1 MCSNWCAAMGL
12 GRCKVNNGG
21 CWQDKK
27 GEVYFSACKVNFVLN
42 FSVLALSTSMDKWKS
57 QIFFLRSFR
66 QSQISL
72 VAVCFVRFLT
82 AGPWT

>member
-1 MCSNWCAAMGL
+1 MGL
-12 GRCKVNNGG
+12 GRCKVDNGG

-42 FSVLALSTSMDKWKS
+42 FLVLALSFSMDKWKS
-57 QIFFLRSFR
+57 WMFSFFLGHSDGARP
-66 QSQISL
+66 L

>member
-42 FSVLALSTSMDKWKS
+42 FSVLALSTSMDK
-57 QIFFLRSFR
+57 
-66 QSQISL
+66 
-72 VAVCFVRFLT
+72 
-82 AGPWT
+82 